1 MRLAG
6 ARSGL
11 NTGLGASTGG
21 QESGSTG
28 LCGERGQALTSFQ
41 RQKMMPEA
49 LTEDDPED
57 HIAFDGRSIAN
68 ACAACVLHLADLK
81 QFELWPVNWTPFVG
95 PRDVGFK
102 V

>member
-28 LCGERGQALTSFQ
+28 LCGQRGQALTSFQ

-68 ACAACVLHLADLK
+68 ACACLRAALGGLEAIRVVAR
-81 QFELWPVNWTPFVG
+81 ELDPIRGTTGRWI
-95 PRDVGFK
+95 
-102 V
+102 